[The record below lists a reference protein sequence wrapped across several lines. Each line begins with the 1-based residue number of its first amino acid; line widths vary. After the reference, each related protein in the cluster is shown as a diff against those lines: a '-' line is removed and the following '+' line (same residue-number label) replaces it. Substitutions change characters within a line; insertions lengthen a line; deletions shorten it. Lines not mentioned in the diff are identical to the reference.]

1 MVVIHYFAL
10 GEEEVMASSMAYIER
25 MMAAMAL
32 GCSLSYWTS
41 FKLR

>member
-10 GEEEVMASSMAYIER
+10 GEEVMASSMAYIER